1 MLATYQTKS
10 YSPLLI
16 QRAKAELELRRRRRE
31 REAQLEEKK
40 RVWRVDPLLYA
51 KERLNIDLTPE
62 QLEVFYSV
70 INNRYTAVKS
80 HHSFGKT
87 FVCAIILC
95 WWVDCFEQA
104 IGYITAPTWGQALKL
119 TFKQA
124 KRLMLINKID
134 FRILETGWILD
145 RDTYKATEH
154 YIQAINA
161 ESGEGFQGEH
171 TAKILIVKD
180 ESVGVPTYIHEAAE
194 GLMTDAECRMIEISN
209 ATDES
214 TDFGNHCDSPK
225 YAVFSFSAL
234 DHANIKAELKAE
246 PQPYKGAVSLLWLY
260 EQMTDECE
268 VVDGQSE
275 STFEFYSME
284 VIKNALNGIPA
295 PEIVRNEQGV
305 IDHAKSGYCW
315 YKPTAFFEGR
325 VLGEFPTEASTK
337 VIPKAWLKIAPDLN
351 INPLGRI
358 QIGCDTARF
367 GDDRTTMFARIG
379 GVVIKAKVVRHFD
392 NIQVRNKII
401 ELVDEVINYCA
412 SIGMKIAKADIHIA
426 IDTTG
431 GLGTAPYDDLKERGY
446 NVHAVNSSSSPK
458 NEEKYINVRSE
469 LWFDVRDRFK
479 DREIDYSRLEPD
491 LKRALTKELSAP
503 MYEVNSKGKKV
514 VEDKAKMKKRLG
526 ESPDLADG
534 FNLAFYETTPF
545 TVDDRIKKLFGGFK
559 T

>member
-1 MLATYQTKS
+1 MLASYQTTN
-10 YSPLLI
+10 YSPSLI
-16 QRAKAELELRRRRRE
+16 LKAKAELELRRRRRE
-31 REAQLEEKK
+31 QNAILEEKRK
-40 RVWRVDPLLYA
+40 VWRENPRVYA
-51 KERLNIDLTPE
+51 KDRLGVDLTDE
-62 QLEVFYSV
+62 QLQVFYSV
-70 INNRYTAVKS
+70 IKNRYTAVKS

-95 WWVDCFEQA
+95 WWIDCFEQA

-124 KRLMLINKID
+124 KRLCLANKLD

-145 RDTYKATEH
+145 RDSFKSTEH

-194 GLMTDAECRMIEISN
+194 GLMTDADCRMIEISN
-209 ATDES
+209 ATDEA

-225 YAVFSFSAL
+225 FTVFSFSAL
-234 DHANIKAELKAE
+234 DHANIKAELRAE

-268 VVDGQSE
+268 VTDDKGE
-275 STFEFYSME
+275 SSFEFYSLE
-284 VIKNALNGIPA
+284 VIWKAINGTPA
-295 PEIVRNEQGV
+295 PEIVRDADGN
-305 IDHAKSGYCW
+305 IDHEKSSYCW

-337 VIPKAWLKIAPDLN
+337 VIPKGWLKNAPTKE
-351 INPLGRI
+351 INPKGRV

-367 GDDRTTMFARIG
+367 GDDRTSMFARIG
-379 GVVIKAKVVRHFD
+379 GVVISAKVVRHFD
-392 NIQVRNKII
+392 NVAVTNKLI
-401 ELVDEVINYCA
+401 ELVDEVITYCK
-412 SIGMKIAKADIHIA
+412 SVGMNITKKDVHIC

-431 GLGTAPYDDLKERGY
+431 GLGTAPFDLLKAKGY
-446 NVHAVNSSSSPK
+446 TVYAVNSSSSPK
-458 NEEKYINVRSE
+458 NEEKYVNVRSE
-469 LWFDVRDRFK
+469 LWFDVRDWFK
-479 DREIDYSRLEPD
+479 DREIDYSRLNPD
-491 LKRALTKELSAP
+491 IKRALIKELGTP

-514 VEDKAKMKKRLG
+514 VEEKAKIKKRLG

-534 FNLAFYETTPF
+534 FNLTFYEPKVHKWEVIQRPT
-545 TVDDRIKKLFGGFK
+545 R
-559 T
+559 